1 MSLLCSTAFLFISL
15 NYQPHLWI
23 TAVTMALSCLR
34 YGRALEEDI
43 QNILQSLTVRNGYI
57 EIHNTQLT
65 SSKLNPN

>member
-1 MSLLCSTAFLFISL
+1 MSLLCSAFLFISL
-15 NYQPHLWI
+15 DYQPHLWI

-34 YGRALEEDI
+34 YSRALEVDI
-43 QNILQSLTVRNGYI
+43 PNILQSLTIRNGYI